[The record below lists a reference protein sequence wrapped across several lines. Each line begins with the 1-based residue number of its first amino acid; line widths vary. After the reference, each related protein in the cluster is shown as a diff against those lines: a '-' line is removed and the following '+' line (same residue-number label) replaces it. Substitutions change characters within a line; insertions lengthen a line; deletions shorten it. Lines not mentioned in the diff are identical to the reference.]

1 MPQDGN
7 LFAQQSLEGGS
18 ESDSRSL
25 VLPPGGGG
33 RDEQFT
39 RTPRVQS
46 PVPVQSTCP
55 YCGNHIITAIT
66 PVPGVLTWLLCTGIV
81 LSGCFLGCCLIPFY
95 VDSLMDV
102 IHLCPVCQQELFR
115 YKRL

>member
-1 MPQDGN
+1 MRPDGDKV
-7 LFAQQSLEGGS
+7 G
-18 ESDSRSL
+18 
-25 VLPPGGGG
+25 PPTSYALLKCHKTNYASIS
-33 RDEQFT
+33 EQFT

>member
-1 MPQDGN
+1 MLPYQDVGVDASQGPESW
-7 LFAQQSLEGGS
+7 LGGTT
-18 ESDSRSL
+18 EL
-25 VLPPGGGG
+25 
-33 RDEQFT
+33 T

-66 PVPGVLTWLLCTGIV
+66 PVPGVLTWLLCTGIL

-102 IHLCPVCQQELFR
+102 IHLCPVCQQELFH

>member
-1 MPQDGN
+1 MWRQKRLSMN
-7 LFAQQSLEGGS
+7 AKLAVSRLS
-18 ESDSRSL
+18 EQL
-25 VLPPGGGG
+25 
-33 RDEQFT
+33 T

-66 PVPGVLTWLLCTGIV
+66 PVPGVLTWLLCTGIL

-102 IHLCPVCQQELFR
+102 IHLCPVCQQELFH